1 MILLTLS
8 VLIGRPDWGF
18 IAVTFWTV
26 LTTLFMNLRLGY
38 ALVIRLQH
46 GPLNSW
52 LSEDDV
58 ATGPHAHPYSIF
70 GATRVAHAKK

>member
-8 VLIGRPDWGF
+8 VFAGRPEWGF

-26 LTTLFMNLRLGY
+26 LTTVILNLRLLHG
-38 ALVIRLQH
+38 AIVRFRQ

-52 LSEDDV
+52 LSEEDV
-58 ATGPHAHPYSIF
+58 ATGTNARSYAIF
-70 GATRVAHAKK
+70 GATTVSNVQS